1 MKEKDK
7 TIRLLRQQN
16 ARLHSYLN
24 DMSGKIEQFKVELHN
39 LTEKSMEK
47 QICNLKPQM
56 LHHVTFGNIP
66 AFGISHKFLAIL
78 FDLLALLEL
87 FQHVIGG

>member
-1 MKEKDK
+1 MTSRKRNVFRRILPDAYISCSKNCGMVAKLRKIMKEKDK

-47 QICNLKPQM
+47 QICNLKPQVS
-56 LHHVTFGNIP
+56 LY
-66 AFGISHKFLAIL
+66 S
-78 FDLLALLEL
+78 
-87 FQHVIGG
+87 